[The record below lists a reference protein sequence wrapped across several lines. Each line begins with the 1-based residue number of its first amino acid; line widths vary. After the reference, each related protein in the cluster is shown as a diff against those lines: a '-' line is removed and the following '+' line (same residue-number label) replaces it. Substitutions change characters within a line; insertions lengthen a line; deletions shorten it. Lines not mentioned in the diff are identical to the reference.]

1 MMETSKDGDSP
12 ESTPSTSSIF
22 GSPTEPI
29 YTESKHTLSA
39 DLLQDSLS
47 LLASKNDQTLSAIQE
62 SAAEKRRDQCMEFR
76 SGYPILFLFELC
88 KHFKLAPEVQYRAAE
103 LFHRFMISHIVELYQ
118 VANYTHN
125 YNSCIEVTP
134 FNRAEAY
141 SWNTTEK

>member
-1 MMETSKDGDSP
+1 MMEASKGVDTP

-62 SAAEKRRDQCMEFR
+62 SATEKKRDECMEFR

-88 KHFKLAPEVQYRAAE
+88 MHYKLAPEVQYRAAE

-118 VANYTHN
+118 V
-125 YNSCIEVTP
+125 I
-134 FNRAEAY
+134 
-141 SWNTTEK
+141 